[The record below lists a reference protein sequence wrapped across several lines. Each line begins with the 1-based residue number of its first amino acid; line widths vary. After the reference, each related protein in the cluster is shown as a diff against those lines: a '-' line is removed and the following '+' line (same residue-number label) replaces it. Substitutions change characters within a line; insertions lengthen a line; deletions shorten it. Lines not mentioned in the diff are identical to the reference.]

1 MTLSKMEIESQ
12 VIEAIDHFTEKYTKD
27 FERIAGEMYKN
38 PEVAFEEKFAHD
50 LIASYFESF
59 GEFKVTRHAYGVQT
73 AFEVLFENG
82 GRTVNFNAELDALP
96 EIGHGCGHNLIA
108 AGSCAAFLVLV
119 RVLQKFNMPG
129 SVQLLGTPAEESL
142 GGKCHLLKGGAY
154 KNVDVSFM
162 SHPIATNGLDMI
174 MVPSIFLATS
184 YREYEFTGKS
194 AHAAAFPWEG
204 VNALDACVASWVN
217 VSLLRQQ
224 IKPHERIHGF
234 FKDGPTVANVIP
246 ESAKVVFQFRSKTRK
261 ELESLASRV
270 ENCCNAA
277 ALATGC
283 TMKSKEVFCYLDMI
297 QVPSLIEACYESTK
311 KYAQTDTQVL
321 SENSIMKDIYG
332 SSDIGNVSQ
341 EIPAIHLVYSIPTLE
356 NCAQHSH
363 VFAQS
368 AGQLSTSMP
377 PTLITAKSNA
387 LSAFKVLQDD
397 GLYAKVEKE
406 HKAQVKY

>member
-1 MTLSKMEIESQ
+1 MDIESQ
-12 VIEAIDHFTEKYTKD
+12 VIEAIDYFTEKYTKD
-27 FERIAGEMYKN
+27 FEHIAREMYKN
-38 PEVAFEEKFAHD
+38 PEVAFEEEFAHD
-50 LIASYFESF
+50 LIATYFESF
-59 GEFKVTRHAYGVQT
+59 GEFKVTRHAYGVET
-73 AFEVLFENG
+73 AFEVLYENG
-82 GRTVNFNAELDALP
+82 GRLVNFNAELDALP
-96 EIGHGCGHNLIA
+96 GIGHGCGHNLIA

-119 RVLQKFNMPG
+119 RVLQKFNMSG

-142 GGKCHLLKGGAY
+142 GGKCQLLKGGAY
-154 KNVDVSFM
+154 KTVGASFM
-162 SHPIATNGLDMI
+162 AHPITTNGL
-174 MVPSIFLATS
+174 
-184 YREYEFTGKS
+184 EFTGNP
-194 AHAAAFPWEG
+194 AHAAAFPWDG

-246 ESAKVVFQFRSKTRK
+246 ESAKVVFQFRSKTRQ
-261 ELESLASRV
+261 EMESLASRV

-283 TMKSKEVFCYLDMI
+283 TLKLKEIFCYLDMN

-311 KYAQTDTQVL
+311 KYAKNETQVL
-321 SENSIMKDIYG
+321 GESSIMKDIYG

-341 EIPAIHLVYSIPTLE
+341 EVPAIHLAYSIPTLE

-368 AGQLSTSMP
+368 AGQLSTAMP
-377 PTLITAKSNA
+377 PTLVTAKSNA

-397 GLYAKVEKE
+397 GLFAKVGKE
-406 HKAQVKY
+406 HKIQVKY